1 MPFQPMF
8 AYGALEL
15 MTIGVKPMNWIKKSM
30 RVTPNSSQPPE
41 KRSSLQTIAI
51 VCTKLEQGVPEEE
64 IRKFL
69 DPDNEYASDFLTF
82 YIEFS
87 LENNWLIKEESGKY
101 TITKHG
107 KEFISVFLPTDL
119 K

>member
-8 AYGALEL
+8 ACRTLEL
-15 MTIGVKPMNWIKKSM
+15 MTIGVKPINWIKKSVRM
-30 RVTPNSSQPPE
+30 MPNSSQPPG

-82 YIEFS
+82 YIEFA
-87 LENNWLIKEESGKY
+87 LENNWLIKEEGGKY

-107 KEFISVFLPTDL
+107 KEFISVFLPTNSI
-119 K
+119 